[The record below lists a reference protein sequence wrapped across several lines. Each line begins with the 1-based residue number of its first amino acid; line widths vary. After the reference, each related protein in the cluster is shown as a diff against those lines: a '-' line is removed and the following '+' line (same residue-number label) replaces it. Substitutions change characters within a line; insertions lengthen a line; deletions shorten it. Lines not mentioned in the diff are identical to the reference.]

1 MNSIERS
8 RMHID
13 HAKLILEEKALKKY
27 GLFYNRRYVKMAGRV
42 AYKGLVIALND
53 LLGIK
58 GQKEMPDDV
67 YQNALYKCDRRMVRT
82 FVLANYVLDS
92 AMRYYGCQSAKY
104 VSLGLNAANHLITR
118 IEKIQKRRL
127 EKSVIKKVQHIN
139 DRTNFPAT

>member
-1 MNSIERS
+1 MTSIERA

-13 HAKLILEEKALKKY
+13 QAKLILEEKALKKY

-58 GQKEMPDDV
+58 GQNEMPDDV
-67 YQNALYKCDRRMVRT
+67 YEKALYEYDKRIVRI
-82 FVLANYVLDS
+82 FVLANDVITS
-92 AMRYYGCQSAKY
+92 GMRGYGCQSAKY
-104 VSLGLNAANHLITR
+104 VSLGLRAANQLITR
-118 IEKIQKRRL
+118 ITTIQQK

>member
-1 MNSIERS
+1 MTSIERA

-13 HAKLILEEKALKKY
+13 QAKLILEEKALKKY

-58 GQKEMPDDV
+58 GQNEMPDDV
-67 YQNALYKCDRRMVRT
+67 YEKALYEYDKRIVRI
-82 FVLANYVLDS
+82 FVLANDVITS
-92 AMRYYGCQSAKY
+92 GMRGYGCQSAKY
-104 VSLGLNAANHLITR
+104 VSLGLRAANQLITQ
-118 IEKIQKRRL
+118 IATIQQK